1 MYPKV
6 NQKIVIEIPDKDV
19 ICHSMIAE
27 VGDDEILIS
36 QPMDQDTIGL
46 FPVGTRIAVSFTAE
60 GNKYQFRAKILGK
73 KRERIS
79 LFRITKPLENEI
91 RKIQMREN
99 FRVETT
105 IRIEI
110 DEMELHTIN
119 ISAGGMLFSCTFEME
134 LNEGEEVSGKIFI
147 PDTSPIS
154 FRGVIKR
161 IRVLENNVKHVAM
174 QFTVLDRKDETK
186 IVQFCF
192 QKQRQMRMK
201 R

>member
-6 NQKIVIEIPDKDV
+6 NQKIVIEIPDKDL
-19 ICHSMIAE
+19 ICHSMVAE
-27 VGDDEILIS
+27 VSDDEILIS
-36 QPMDQDTIGL
+36 QPMDQDPVGL
-46 FPVGTRIAVSFTAE
+46 FPEGTSIAVSFTVDD
-60 GNKYQFRAKILGK
+60 NKYQFKTKILGR

-79 LFRITKPLENEI
+79 LFRITKPQENQI
-91 RKIQMREN
+91 QKIQLREN

-105 IRIEI
+105 IRLKI

-119 ISAGGMLFSCTFEME
+119 ISAGGLLFSCTFEMD
-134 LNEGEEVSGKIFI
+134 LKEGEELSGTIFI
-147 PDTSPIS
+147 PDSSPIS
-154 FRGVIKR
+154 FKGVIKR

-174 QFTVLDRKDETK
+174 QFTVLDRKDESK